1 MTDRKTDLVEEPTAG
16 YGEVYTYTDYMK
28 FQYEEMVELIRG
40 KIIRMSVAPRKD
52 HQQISM
58 GLSNEIYNYLKDKPC
73 SIFAA
78 PFDVVLPI
86 HNESKDKSTTVVQ
99 PDLCII
105 CDESKLDDAGCFG
118 APDWVIEILSP
129 STSKKDLT
137 DKYSIYEESGVKEY
151 WVIMPR
157 QEIVEVFLLEDGK
170 YARKP
175 IYTPEDIAT
184 PFTFP
189 DLHIE
194 LAQIFPNS

>member
-28 FQYEEMVELIRG
+28 FQYEEMVELI
-40 KIIRMSVAPRKD
+40 
-52 HQQISM
+52 
-58 GLSNEIYNYLKDKPC
+58 
-73 SIFAA
+73 
-78 PFDVVLPI
+78 
-86 HNESKDKSTTVVQ
+86 
-99 PDLCII
+99 
-105 CDESKLDDAGCFG
+105 
-118 APDWVIEILSP
+118 
-129 STSKKDLT
+129 
-137 DKYSIYEESGVKEY
+137 Y